1 MPSWFDTVPITWY
14 DRLGIRILK
23 AGPIPKHI
31 AIIMDGNRRYAESYN
46 MDRMH
51 GHSRGLDKLV
61 EVILYRTSILQ
72 F

>member
-1 MPSWFDTVPITWY
+1 
-14 DRLGIRILK
+14 
-23 AGPIPKHI
+23 
-31 AIIMDGNRRYAESYN
+31 MDGNRRYAESYN

-51 GHSRGLDKLV
+51 GHARGLDKLV